1 MSGRVL
7 YMVTEDWYFR
17 SHRLALARAARDA
30 GYRVTVATRLARHA
44 AALAAEGF
52 ELVHVPFDRSL
63 RRPDR
68 DLAAFLGLR
77 RLLRER
83 RHDVVHAISL
93 KPILLGL
100 AASPVPARVIA
111 SFTGLGYTF
120 SSRDLRA
127 QPIRTLVSALLRYQ
141 LRGGRA
147 WLTVQN
153 EDDRALLAAAG
164 IGVPE
169 RTVLIAGSGVSL
181 AEFPATPQ
189 PGNAVPLVVLPAR
202 VLVDKGVREFVG
214 AARLLRDRGR
224 AARFALV
231 GAHDT
236 HNPGAV
242 PARELAAWRE
252 EGVVEIW
259 GHRDDVPAVL
269 AGADVVCLPSYREG
283 LPKALLEA
291 AACGRALVATD
302 VPGCRAICRD
312 GETGC
317 LVPPGDVPALADAIE
332 HLLAD
337 GGLRAALGAAGH
349 ALVENRF
356 ATERVNAQTLA
367 LYTRV
372 IDAAR

>member
-7 YMVTEDWYFR
+7 YLVTEDWYFR

-44 AALAAEGF
+44 EALAAEGF

-68 DLAAFLGLR
+68 DLAAYRGVR
-77 RLLRER
+77 RLLHER
-83 RHDVVHAISL
+83 RHDVVHAVSL

-100 AASPVPARVIA
+100 AASPVPQRVIA

-127 QPIRTLVSALLRYQ
+127 QPIRALVSALLRYQ

-147 WLTVQN
+147 WMTVQN

-169 RTVLIAGSGVSL
+169 RTVMIPGSGVSL
-181 AEFPATPQ
+181 AEFAATPQ
-189 PGNAVPLVVLPAR
+189 PAAAEPLVVLPAR

-214 AARLLRDRGR
+214 AARLLRERGL

-242 PARELAAWRE
+242 PARELAAWRD
-252 EGVVEIW
+252 EGLVEIW
-259 GHRDDVPAVL
+259 GHREDMPTVL
-269 AGADVVCLPSYREG
+269 AGADVVCLPSYHEG

-291 AACGRALVATD
+291 AACGRALVATE

-312 GETGC
+312 GETGL

-332 HLLAD
+332 NLLAD
-337 GGLRAALGAAGH
+337 AGLRAMLGAAGR
-349 ALVENRF
+349 ALVESHF
-356 ATERVNAQTLA
+356 AAERINAQTLA
-367 LYTRV
+367 LYLRV